1 MRSNKKSNQLLLYF
15 TSLLLI
21 IFIFLP
27 FVPFIF
33 SSFQNETILLRPEF
47 IMSKESFTLENYK
60 YILFKTPILSSTGE
74 LRSRITASAQE
85 IPVTLKNSIF
95 VSLITALINL
105 IICTIAAF
113 VFVYYKFRGSS
124 VIYFYVLL
132 SRIIPPIA
140 VTVPFFTIIRNAGL
154 LNTRISLILVYCAMT
169 LPITLYFYRV
179 HFEKIP
185 IEIKEAAM
193 LEGCSDIMILTKII
207 LPITRPGL
215 LAGALFAFF
224 LSYGEFLFAL
234 SLTQTNKAR
243 TLPVLLSGIISN
255 PDLSYALLCAAVVIA
270 IIPSIIIGFIVRK
283 HLINLY

>member
-1 MRSNKKSNQLLLYF
+1 VRSKKSNNILLYF
-15 TSLLLI
+15 ASILLI

-27 FVPFIF
+27 FVLIIL
-33 SSFQNETILLRPEF
+33 SSFQNESMLLQPEF
-47 IMSKESFTLENYK
+47 NISKESFTLENYK
-60 YILFKTPILSSTGE
+60 YILFRIPILSPIGE
-74 LRSRITASAQE
+74 LRSRVTASAQE
-85 IPVTLKNSIF
+85 IPVTLKNSVF
-95 VSLITALINL
+95 VALITAVINL
-105 IICTIAAF
+105 IICTVAAF
-113 VFVYYKFRGSS
+113 VFSYYKFRGS
-124 VIYFYVLL
+124 VITYFYVLL

-154 LNTRISLILVYCAMT
+154 LDTRISLILVYCIMT

-185 IEIKEAAM
+185 LEIKEAAM
-193 LEGCSDIMILTKII
+193 LEGCSDMMILKKII

-270 IIPSIIIGFIVRK
+270 VIPSIVIGFIVRK
-283 HLINLY
+283 HLIKLY

>member
-1 MRSNKKSNQLLLYF
+1 VRSKKSNNILLYF
-15 TSLLLI
+15 ASILLI

-27 FVPFIF
+27 FVLIIL
-33 SSFQNETILLRPEF
+33 SSFQNESMLLQPEF
-47 IMSKESFTLENYK
+47 NISKESFTLENYK
-60 YILFKTPILSSTGE
+60 YILFRIPILSPIGE
-74 LRSRITASAQE
+74 LRSRVTASAQE
-85 IPVTLKNSIF
+85 IPVTLKNSVF
-95 VSLITALINL
+95 VALITAVINL
-105 IICTIAAF
+105 IICTVAAF
-113 VFVYYKFRGSS
+113 VFSYYKFRGS
-124 VIYFYVLL
+124 VITYFYVLL

-154 LNTRISLILVYCAMT
+154 LDTRISLILVYCIMT

-185 IEIKEAAM
+185 LEIKEAAM
-193 LEGCSDIMILTKII
+193 LEGCSDMMILTKII

-270 IIPSIIIGFIVRK
+270 VIPSIVIGFIV
-283 HLINLY
+283 H